1 MSANLLAKVTGGLCD
16 NLLTN
21 IIRAW
26 DTGSSA
32 SIIVAPSMNDRMYT
46 HPLTAKQL
54 AILAEWEW
62 FEVLPPQV
70 KLLAC
75 GDFGQGGM
83 CDWNEIVRVI
93 KKQLAVLYVGPPQEA
108 A

>member
-16 NLLTN
+16 DLLTN

-32 SIIVAPSMNDRMYT
+32 TIIIAPSMNDRMFT
-46 HPLTAKQL
+46 HPLTANQI
-54 AILAEWEW
+54 AILEEWAW
-62 FEVLPPQV
+62 VEVLPPQV

-75 GDFGQGGM
+75 GDIGQGGM
-83 CDWNEIVRVI
+83 FEWNEIVHMIEKR
-93 KKQLAVLYVGPPQEA
+93 LALPDVRSPKEA